1 MRIEKTS
8 AAFTTFARP
17 VSYYFLEEK
26 LTVKAPNFSIELG
39 SLFSFKFTTHPS
51 YS

>member
-17 VSYYFLEEK
+17 VPFYFLEVKTNGKSAQLFDRTWVIMK
-26 LTVKAPNFSIELG
+26 LKIEDENFG
-39 SLFSFKFTTHPS
+39 
-51 YS
+51 